1 MAIEKWKDP
10 LEIIANIAAI
20 LTAILAGWF
29 WIYYQY
35 DLYKKRVRVINY
47 LKGEKN
53 KGDQGQRSVRNI
65 MAGEGL
71 TEADVYNAVFSN
83 GGKRKIRCHK
93 KAATGGLTQELLFS
107 YKDKPHL

>member
-1 MAIEKWKDP
+1 MTIEKWKEV

-20 LTAILAGWF
+20 LTAVLASWF

-47 LKGEKN
+47 LREEQN
-53 KGDQGQRSVRNI
+53 KGDQGQRSIRNI

-71 TEADVYNAVFSN
+71 TEADVYTAVFSTS
-83 GGKRKIRCHK
+83 GRQKISCHK
-93 KAATGGLTQELLFS
+93 KSGPDKLTRELLFS
-107 YKDKPHL
+107 YKDTPKS